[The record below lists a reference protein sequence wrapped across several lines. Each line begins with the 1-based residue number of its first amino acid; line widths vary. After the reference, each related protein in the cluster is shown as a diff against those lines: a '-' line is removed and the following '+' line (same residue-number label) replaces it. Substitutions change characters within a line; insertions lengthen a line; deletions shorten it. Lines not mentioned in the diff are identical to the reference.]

1 MDGDVIICKQKI
13 RIQACNE
20 KLAFDCSQ
28 YIKEIAN
35 TELLKM
41 FERIFHQTIRSDSV
55 LKIDSIKIDIGLLA
69 GDEFNDNFIRIA
81 EQKIINELVKQFE
94 ANPQNNQAPEPGA
107 NDQWAQHEPE
117 GSLQYVSQKQ
127 QNGSAL
133 FFFLENGNYPWWYKK
148 DQRQTPA
155 ELLADLDAAEQTN
168 LLLKLISKT
177 RNSSTKDV
185 EQLVKRLANHLD
197 DAAYNTY
204 IDQIVGLFNN
214 AAFKINVDILL
225 NQKEQFISIFGITL
239 KVFHEQVLSFALLHA
254 DEGNFFKAFLN
265 ELMRLFPVTK
275 GEIRNRINTL
285 DLNLAFHESLKE
297 NMGNVSESGNS
308 SESVINQKKAVNNT
322 QPGKYD
328 LYIENAGLVLLH
340 PFLPAYFHA
349 LELTNENDQFISTE
363 AQTKAA
369 VLLYYLQSG
378 DENYKEWEMALNKIL
393 CGLPASEVIANGIGL
408 TDEEKEES
416 ILLLQTV
423 IGYWEALKGSGI
435 AALQNTFILREG
447 KVTYKDDYW
456 LIQVERS
463 GFDILLDRLPWGIG
477 TIKLPWLKELIY
489 CEW

>member
-1 MDGDVIICKQKI
+1 VDGDVIICKQKI

-20 KLAFDCSQ
+20 KLAFSCSQ
-28 YIKEIAN
+28 YINEIAN
-35 TELLKM
+35 TELPKM
-41 FERIFHQTIRSDSV
+41 FERIFHQTVRSDKV
-55 LKIDSIKIDIGLLA
+55 LKIDSIKIDIGSLA
-69 GDEFNDNFIRIA
+69 GDEFNDNFIRLV

-94 ANPQNNQAPEPGA
+94 ANPQNTQAPESGR
-107 NDQWAQHEPE
+107 NDQWAQHEPAA
-117 GSLQYVSQKQ
+117 SLQYVSQRQ
-127 QNGSAL
+127 QNSSAL
-133 FFFLENGNYPWWYKK
+133 FYFLENGNYPWWYKK
-148 DQRQTPA
+148 DQRQPPA
-155 ELLADLDAAEQTN
+155 ELLAGLDAAEQSN
-168 LLLKLISKT
+168 LLLKLISKA
-177 RNSSTKDV
+177 RNSSAKDV
-185 EQLVKRLANHLD
+185 EQLVKRLVNHLD
-197 DAAYNTY
+197 DSAYNNY

-214 AAFKINVDILL
+214 AAFKVNVDLL
-225 NQKEQFISIFGITL
+225 LKQKEQFISIFGITL
-239 KVFHEQVLSFALLHA
+239 KVFHEQVLSFVLLHA

-265 ELMRLFPVTK
+265 QLMSLFPVTK
-275 GEIRNRINTL
+275 NEITNRINAL
-285 DLNLAFHESLKE
+285 DLNLAFHESLK
-297 NMGNVSESGNS
+297 GNIDTLNGSGDS
-308 SESVINQKKAVNNT
+308 SETLLNQKKAVSSR
-322 QPGKYD
+322 QPDKYD

-349 LELTNENDQFISTE
+349 LKLTNENDQFISVE
-363 AQTKAA
+363 AQTRAA

-393 CGLPASEVIANGIGL
+393 CGLPASEVIVNGIGL
-408 TDEEKEES
+408 TEEEKEES
-416 ILLLQTV
+416 RLLLQTV